1 MMGLGLNIRTQG
13 GRLKEEDPELR
24 QGYTGRPCL
33 PNPTF
38 AYPQRKGTELSP
50 VSVQDKSLKT
60 FEYICSR
67 YLKTMNTGSYDK
79 NTIYNEKSYSCLLNA

>member
-1 MMGLGLNIRTQG
+1 MMGSGLNIRTQG

-38 AYPQRKGTELSP
+38 AYPQRKGTELST
-50 VSVQDKSLKT
+50 VSVED
-60 FEYICSR
+60 
-67 YLKTMNTGSYDK
+67 
-79 NTIYNEKSYSCLLNA
+79 